1 MGRTDTRIYIEHD
14 GPQRAVA
21 MNAVDPLPGETG
33 ERGKVLIT
41 CEPLGLEPPHLA
53 GRGRIA
59 LDRLAADEPAHCRIT
74 PQPVSVVDV
83 LVSRKPTEHRL
94 AQHAHQIVA
103 TVAARAAVNQM
114 LPRDGHQAER
124 VIEFAIGE
132 QACIGGDARTVE
144 LKLEAVVEIEPES
157 IGLRFTRWL
166 NHLRPRTDQTRR

>member
-1 MGRTDTRIYIEHD
+1 
-14 GPQRAVA
+14 
-21 MNAVDPLPGETG
+21 MNAVDPSPGQIGKRG
-33 ERGKVLIT
+33 EVLVT
-41 CEPLGLEPPHLA
+41 REPLGLEPPHLA

-74 PQPVSVVDV
+74 PQSVSVVDV

-103 TVAARAAVNQM
+103 TVPARAAVNQM
-114 LPRDGHQAER
+114 LLRDSHQAER
-124 VIEFAIGE
+124 VVEFAIGQ
-132 QACIGGDARTVE
+132 QACIGGDTRTVE
-144 LKLEAVVEIEPES
+144 LKLEAVVKIEPES